1 MCSHLQVGSE
11 YYLYWEVQPSAE
23 VMVNLSFGREDIDGD
38 GIHDEADTYEYD
50 MRTMKERYTVGIC

>member
-1 MCSHLQVGSE
+1 
-11 YYLYWEVQPSAE
+11 
-23 VMVNLSFGREDIDGD
+23 MVNLSFGREDIDGD